1 MSPTTPTKGV
11 PKMNQSS
18 VMFGLN
24 LKCPCDP
31 ATPII
36 KRKHPA
42 TVTQVKK
49 TIRPF
54 IGGFIGYLEGLIACF
69 CNDL

>member
-1 MSPTTPTKGV
+1 MAFTIVQMSPTTPTKGV

-18 VMFGLN
+18 VMCGLN

-42 TVTQVKK
+42 IVTQVKK

-54 IGGFIGYLEGLIACF
+54 IGGLL
-69 CNDL
+69 DTW